1 MRNRKH
7 RKNAPLLFFSFDL
20 LAGTNLFFSTVDISR
35 ITFYGD
41 TEYAGGNSTKGHWA
55 FTWGPG
61 LGVEIPLNKNHD
73 LALSIKGSYLFGS
86 HTKYLSDPYID
97 NSGEVFFTQ
106 RESETTMLLMEV
118 GVRFGMWS

>member
-1 MRNRKH
+1 MGFYDEYRITASNNIVSLGFKMR
-7 RKNAPLLFFSFDL
+7 ADL
-20 LAGTNLFFSTVDISR
+20 VSHEKPMQIFIEGTAGTNLFFSTVDISR

-86 HTKYLSDPYID
+86 HTKYLSDPYC
-97 NSGEVFFTQ
+97 
-106 RESETTMLLMEV
+106 
-118 GVRFGMWS
+118 